1 MARQTRLQLLL
12 LLFAFAVIIFHVTLE
27 SAEAVSCG
35 TTNCGL
41 VFKGTCGPCQRCVNR
56 VVFES
61 CEDDATCEPACSGA
75 NPPQC
80 DFDNPDARLSQC
92 DAYAVCWQSQR
103 ECLYPGLTQPYSVCG
118 SGYTF
123 CDPAYCC
130 KKVGNPDTMCYDN
143 KVYSA
148 SYYPTAGDCN
158 PFSTAAGHECL
169 VSKVLSKDCNTGNPY
184 GSCPGTCTEST
195 TSGIIGPTSSDAGA
209 VVVASCAYSA
219 CPTPTPTPTPTA
231 TPTPCAGTCSS
242 SGISC
247 TDKCGTYTPNVCNKK
262 CDSGSIALNY
272 LSKYSCNADGTCS
285 KCDTIYCGAPGCS
298 GGACAT
304 ATATPTSTPTPTPVA
319 GCTDTGTSCTD
330 KNGATYTNKCNYKC
344 DGSIALNYLSDYW
357 CVPSG
362 ASAGTCDCQSLY
374 CSLGCSGG
382 ACKTPTPTP
391 TPPPGACTDTDN
403 NDIYMKG
410 TCTSTTTCVGGCEDR
425 CVDEGVVGGTLDEI
439 YCSGGGKC
447 ADRFPSCPAGY
458 KCSNGACVPTPTPTP
473 TPPPTATPT
482 PTPTYTYT
490 GTPVPWSCPY
500 QTITVEPGFAS
511 GGGSRDLG
519 WHDVYWDGTG
529 TVILEA
535 VGVDDAARWTTAL
548 GTKYVCCC
556 CGSRGPFDITYLF
569 APGRNSLHVEVYDY
583 ICCGSGYWG
592 TRLTGHVS
600 NSPCDG
606 TPPVTTDNSDAA
618 WHNSNVAVALT
629 CTDGVGGSGCASTKY
644 CVDAT
649 GTCAPTTVYTGP
661 VTLTSTGYIRYYSV
675 DNAGNTESVR
685 TSNRVKIDATKPV
698 VTISEPTEAATVW
711 VPVRLEVRIYDEGG
725 SGVNLASIKIKK
737 DGALLHTYGWLAEC
751 SGLGTRASPYICS
764 WNWQSAPSDM
774 GTHAFVAAAA
784 DVAGNGGVSLEA
796 TAVVGCASTLDCT
809 IRYGPKNYCSLST
822 NICSSC
828 MRDQDFYCPNVECMG
843 VDLDCCS
850 TTVSCPGGLYCDLGR
865 NTCYAKRGN
874 FCNTQADCSSES
886 YCSRDAQ
893 VCVLRNFLFL
903 KPHFANVKL
912 GTRPVFEV
920 VITDPVNRTAT
931 YELSISGTGKTYAR
945 FFGTQTKLKVALK
958 AGEAKR
964 IPLHFS
970 AGAAGQFT
978 IEVDAVDS
986 KYYAN
991 GGTIPAGIKSH
1002 SDAQVTVDV
1011 VTTKNPFLVSS
1022 PGPSITELAALALLA
1037 SLFIFHH
1044 GGMKK

>member
-1 MARQTRLQLLL
+1 MVFALFVRLDL
-12 LLFAFAVIIFHVTLE
+12 VT
-27 SAEAVSCG
+27 AGTCGQASCG
-35 TTNCGL
+35 TLAGDCESWE
-41 VFKGTCGPCQRCVNR
+41 RCNEG
-56 VVFES
+56 FINS
-61 CEDDATCEPACSGA
+61 
-75 NPPQC
+75 
-80 DFDNPDARLSQC
+80 C
-92 DAYAVCWQSQR
+92 DADTSCSPTTCAICNGGGICPQVGTAPASCTVNPAASTVYCPTSSTGTGTSYPAGAVTCWG
-103 ECLYPGLTQPYSVCG
+103 CDKVCISC
-118 SGYTF
+118 SGYT
-123 CDPAYCC
+123 
-130 KKVGNPDTMCYDN
+130 K
-143 KVYSA
+143 
-148 SYYPTAGDCN
+148 PTACPGC
-158 PFSTAAGHECL
+158 PSGTVEG
-169 VSKVLSKDCNTGNPY
+169 PY
-184 GSCPGTCTEST
+184 GIC
-195 TSGIIGPTSSDAGA
+195 
-209 VVVASCAYSA
+209 V
-219 CPTPTPTPTPTA
+219 TPTPTPIPTTPPP

-242 SGISC
+242 SGLSC

-304 ATATPTSTPTPTPVA
+304 ATATPTSTTTPVA

-330 KNGATYTNKCNYKC
+330 KNGATYANKCNYKC

-362 ASAGTCDCQSLY
+362 ASAGTCDCQTLY
-374 CSLGCSGG
+374 CPLGCSGG
-382 ACKTPTPTP
+382 VCKTPTPTP
-391 TPPPGACTDTDN
+391 VAGCTDTDN
-403 NDIYMKG
+403 NDIYVKG
-410 TCTSTTTCVGGCEDR
+410 TCISTTTCSGGCEDR

-439 YCSGGGKC
+439 YCNSGGKC

-482 PTPTYTYT
+482 PTPTPTYTYT

-511 GGGSRDLG
+511 SGGGRDLG

-529 TVILEA
+529 TVILET

-556 CGSRGPFDITYLF
+556 CGPRGPFDITYLF
-569 APGRNSLHVEVYDY
+569 APGKNSLHIETYDY

-600 NSPCDG
+600 NNPCDG
-606 TPPVTTDNSDAA
+606 APPITTDNSDAA

-649 GTCAPTTVYTGP
+649 GTCTPTTAYTGP
-661 VTLTSTGYIRYYSV
+661 VTFTSTGYIRYYSV
-675 DNAGNTESVR
+675 DNAGNTEGVR
-685 TSNRVKIDATKPV
+685 TSNQVKIDATKPV
-698 VTISEPTEAATVW
+698 VTISQPLEDTIVW
-711 VPVRLEVRIYDEGG
+711 APVRLEVSVYDEGG
-725 SGVNLASIKIKK
+725 SGVNPASIKIKK
-737 DGALLHTYGWLAEC
+737 DGAPLHTYDWMAEC
-751 SGLGTRASPYICS
+751 SGSGTRASPYVCS

-774 GTHAFVAAAA
+774 GTHAFVAETA
-784 DVAGNGGVSLEA
+784 DAAGNGGGSLEA
-796 TAVVGCASTLDCT
+796 KAVVGCASTLDCT
-809 IRYGPKNYCSLST
+809 IRYGPKNYCSPST

-828 MRDQDFYCPNVECMG
+828 VRDQDFYCPNVECMG

-850 TTVSCPGGLYCDLGR
+850 TTVNCPGGLYCDLGR

-874 FCNTQADCSSES
+874 FCNSQADCSSES

-903 KPHFANVKL
+903 KPRFANVKL

-920 VITDPVNRTAT
+920 VITDPVNRTGT
-931 YELSISGTGKTYAR
+931 YDISISGTGKNYAR
-945 FFGTQTKLKVALK
+945 FFGTQNKIKVTLKPDELRA
-958 AGEAKR
+958 
-964 IPLHFS
+964 IPVYFS
-970 AGAAGQFT
+970 AGAIGQYG
-978 IEVDAVDS
+978 IEVEAVHSVYYGDS
-986 KYYAN
+986 
-991 GGTIPAGIKSH
+991 TTPPAGIRSI
-1002 SDAQVTVDV
+1002 SSPNTRASVTVETD
-1011 VTTKNPFLVSS
+1011 TKTPFLVSS
-1022 PGPSITELAALALLA
+1022 PGPTIQEFLALALLA
-1037 SLFIFHH
+1037 SLFIFHQS
-1044 GGMKK
+1044 GGVKK